1 MEMARHPNRFGEL
14 RGTQVGPI
22 RSGEREAALR
32 SATKLEHLG
41 IDHLSKT
48 RTAWAAR
55 HDYRGARATVSGLE
69 QRVRDL
75 DAILARTRGSELLKL
90 QLGRDLQRLQPVHQR
105 SFQRSL
111 PISKAQIVTAT
122 LMAAHAFARE
132 QGHER

>member
-1 MEMARHPNRFGEL
+1 MEMARHPGRFGEL

-22 RSGEREAALR
+22 RSAERQVALR
-32 SATKLEHLG
+32 SAAKLEHLG
-41 IDHLSKT
+41 SNHLNKV
-48 RTAWAAR
+48 RTAWEAR
-55 HDYRGARATVSGLE
+55 HEYRGARAGVSGLE

-75 DAILARTRGSELLKL
+75 DAILARTRGSAQLKL
-90 QLGRDLQRLQPVHQR
+90 QLGRDLQRLQPLQQR